1 MKKTTLLLVLLLLMT
16 AAAIGLNIVIITH
29 NQEMVAEQKV
39 INAVQDARIA
49 ELEKEIR
56 ILKTD
61 IRIIQYGFE
70 DER

>member
-1 MKKTTLLLVLLLLMT
+1 MKKTILLLVLLLLMT
-16 AAAIGLNIVIITH
+16 AAGIGLNVVIITH
-29 NQEMVAEQKV
+29 NQEVVAEQKV